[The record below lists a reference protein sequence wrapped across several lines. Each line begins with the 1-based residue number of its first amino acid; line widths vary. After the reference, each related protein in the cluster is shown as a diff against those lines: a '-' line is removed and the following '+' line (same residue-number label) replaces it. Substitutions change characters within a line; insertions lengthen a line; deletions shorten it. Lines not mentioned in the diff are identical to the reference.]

1 MIKQIK
7 LLTLK
12 QSGEKSVREFGE
24 LINAELRVIPNSR
37 VVTAFMPNVN
47 RVYAIIEYDVD
58 ETTLKYK

>member
-58 ETTLKYK
+58 ETTLKYT